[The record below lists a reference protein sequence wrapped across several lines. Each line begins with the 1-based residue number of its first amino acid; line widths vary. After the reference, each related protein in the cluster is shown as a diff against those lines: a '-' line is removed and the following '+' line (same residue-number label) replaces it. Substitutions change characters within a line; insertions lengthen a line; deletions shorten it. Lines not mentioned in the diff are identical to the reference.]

1 MKWTSHKLLPSFLLV
16 KLPQILKLISAKS
29 AEGLSFNAVLL
40 ELLAI
45 SGTMAYSIASK
56 FPFRLV
62 YIGFQIRVIK
72 TEYSFCV

>member
-1 MKWTSHKLLPSFLLV
+1 MG
-16 KLPQILKLISAKS
+16 AKS

-45 SGTMAYSIASK
+45 SGTMAYSIANK

-62 YIGFQIRVIK
+62 
-72 TEYSFCV
+72 TEQDKI

>member
-1 MKWTSHKLLPSFLLV
+1 MG
-16 KLPQILKLISAKS
+16 ARS

-45 SGTMAYSIASK
+45 SGTMAYSIANK

-62 YIGFQIRVIK
+62 VEQGK
-72 TEYSFCV
+72 M